1 MTPCNYVSPDRHCV
15 RIAALHRCACCTGSI
30 PSNSFGPGPVDPIR
44 VDGKFLRA
52 GSTRFHL
59 KGVAYGTFAPDAR
72 GDQFPLP
79 SQIVRDFS
87 MMARAGINT
96 VRTYTVPTDEVL
108 DRASAHGLRVMAG
121 LPWPQHIAFLD
132 SAQQERQIRQ
142 ALRAEVSRLGRHSA
156 VALVAL
162 GNEIPASIVRWHGP
176 RRVERFLHQLYD
188 DAKQVRPET
197 LLTYVNFPP
206 TEYLELPFFDVCA
219 FNLYLHD
226 AKALSGYLARLQHV
240 AGARPLLLA
249 EAGADSF
256 REGPDGQAALM
267 AMQLEGAF
275 AAGACGAVAFSWTD
289 EWWRGGYRS
298 RTGRSGS

>member
-1 MTPCNYVSPDRHCV
+1 M
-15 RIAALHRCACCTGSI
+15 I
-30 PSNSFGPGPVDPIR
+30 
-44 VDGKFLRA
+44 
-52 GSTRFHL
+52 
-59 KGVAYGTFAPDAR
+59 
-72 GDQFPLP
+72 
-79 SQIVRDFS
+79 
-87 MMARAGINT
+87 
-96 VRTYTVPTDEVL
+96 
-108 DRASAHGLRVMAG
+108 AG

-162 GNEIPASIVRWHGP
+162 DNEIPASIVRWHGP

-226 AKALSGYLARLQHV
+226 AKALSGYLAVCSTSQAPGRA
-240 AGARPLLLA
+240 AGGSGPH
-249 EAGADSF
+249 SF
-256 REGPDGQAALM
+256 REGPDGQAALT

-289 EWWRGGYRS
+289 EWWRGGYPVEDWAFGLVNAEREPKPALAAVS
-298 RTGRSGS
+298 RVFASARRRRHRPARCPSCR